1 MWHVVRGQE
10 EGKTV
15 VIAARS
21 TYVAELAQLEFHK
34 SKDGEYKPRGK
45 TKPGREKAKLAA
57 YSRILVVRATLVK
70 PWAGRTSVIIANV
83 HLHHCT
89 AKQAPASNKDEKI
102 GGVVSETS
110 CQDSKWTSLPA
121 TSIWLCGRSC
131 PFSPKH
137 GESL

>member
-10 EGKTV
+10 EGKIV

-21 TYVAELAQLEFHK
+21 TYVAELTLLEFHK
-34 SKDGEYKPRGK
+34 SKDGDYKPRGK
-45 TKPGREKAKLAA
+45 TTAGREKAKLAA

-89 AKQAPASNKDEKI
+89 AKQAPGFQQGRENWWSGFRNILSRFEVDIIAGDFNMALWE
-102 GGVVSETS
+102 VVPILA
-110 CQDSKWTSLPA
+110 KA
-121 TSIWLCGRSC
+121 R
-131 PFSPKH
+131 
-137 GESL
+137 